1 MKTLTIKQVA
11 QARMRESIRVSE
23 DLLKG
28 GQLRTLEA
36 VARILVESFQRG
48 KKVIFFGNGGSAAD
62 AQHFAA
68 EFVGKFHLQR
78 PALAALALTVD
89 TSALTAIGNDLSFD
103 VVFSRQL
110 EALAVSGDVAIGIST
125 SGNSSNVIRALQT
138 ARSMGLV
145 TVGLG
150 GADGGLMKDVVRYCI
165 CVPSSSVPRIQ
176 ECHTLLGHIL
186 VEIVESALFGR
197 GQSSGLLD
205 AKEPSRPLRP
215 STVSSHAGH
224 RGGRR

>member
-1 MKTLTIKQVA
+1 MRKRAVKAPWAGRLAAQGGAGTCCFTPRSSESMGSPLHLRGLGQCRFPLRLSCVVCRVGELRMKTLTIKQVA

-89 TSALTAIGNDLSFD
+89 ISALTAIGNDLSFD

-110 EALAVSGDVAIGIST
+110 
-125 SGNSSNVIRALQT
+125 
-138 ARSMGLV
+138 
-145 TVGLG
+145 
-150 GADGGLMKDVVRYCI
+150 
-165 CVPSSSVPRIQ
+165 
-176 ECHTLLGHIL
+176 
-186 VEIVESALFGR
+186 
-197 GQSSGLLD
+197 
-205 AKEPSRPLRP
+205 
-215 STVSSHAGH
+215 
-224 RGGRR
+224 